1 MMISTISRDINADKY
16 GDIIFD
22 GGDVEVTS
30 SQDEIALINASH
42 RIMSGDGDMIKYPLY
57 GANLRQFIG
66 QPITDNLVA
75 SMKASISECLTED
88 FFLSGQNIAITDIR
102 EGGHSVYFKIS
113 VGTSSSFLSNRL
125 SEINI
130 VFSTVD
136 GVRYV

>member
-1 MMISTISRDINADKY
+1 MMISTITGDINTDKY
-16 GDIIFD
+16 GDVIFS
-22 GGDVEVTS
+22 GGDVRVTS

-42 RIMSGDGDMIKYPLY
+42 RIMSGAGDMIKYPLY
-57 GANLRQFIG
+57 GANLHQFIG
-66 QPITDNLVA
+66 QPITDNLVS
-75 SMKASISECLTED
+75 SMKASISQCLTED
-88 FFLSGQNIAITDIR
+88 FFLSGQNIVITDIR

-113 VGTSSSFLSNRL
+113 VGTGSSFLSNRL